1 MTDLNDNVAREIRIR
16 QSMLVVRMIPILIA
30 GNLAGIGVIAQ
41 LDWSRFVAS
50 HAVWAAVVFF
60 VLLSPLALN
69 WLRFRNA
76 PRPDSVSKRR
86 IGRIGVHSLLMGLA
100 WAAMVG
106 LFIPAVGEA
115 EKIAIL
121 TVSGFLWYGSIAILG
136 GLPNATGA
144 YILPFWLAYYVMV
157 MVTGTDYPYTLS
169 ACAWVAIAAVF
180 LTGRQN
186 WIDFKSTVTLEL
198 EQARITRENLEAEA
212 ARQAA
217 VADAQRRMIDA
228 IPFPLVLTLKDG
240 VLPVGQQAAK
250 LFKIDTEQLTER
262 SIDEFFVD
270 LQDQK
275 TMLDLLASDGRYDD
289 FEVKMQDTE
298 GNRFWVISS
307 ARPLEYEGEDCF
319 LNSIILIDD
328 RKRAEAELLKAN
340 QKVVEQNEMLE
351 TVATQLGKYMS
362 PQLYEAI
369 FSGQQ
374 KVAIESKRKKLTV
387 FFSDIADFTETTD
400 QLESEELTALLN
412 LYLTE
417 MSKIA
422 QEHGA
427 TIDKFIGDAIVLY
440 FGDPDSKGVRED
452 ATACVRMAIAM
463 QKRMR
468 ELKDEWLNLGLERT
482 FELRI
487 GINTGYCTVGNFGSE
502 DRMDYTIIGSEVNL
516 AARLEG
522 AADVGGILLAN
533 ETYSLVRDWLLAEEG
548 ETISVKGFAR
558 PIKTFR
564 VLGRRDDLA
573 DEGRVIHREQSGVTL
588 TIDQDRMVGADKAEA
603 VQLLKEALARLE
615 E

>member
-1 MTDLNDNVAREIRIR
+1 MTDLNDTVAREIRIR
-16 QSMLVVRMIPILIA
+16 QSLLVVRMIPILIA

-41 LDWSRFVAS
+41 LNWDRFVS
-50 HAVWAAVVFF
+50 SYAVWAAGAFI
-60 VLLSPLALN
+60 VLLIPLALN
-69 WLRFRNA
+69 WLRFRNR

-86 IGRIGVHSLLMGLA
+86 IRNIGMHSLLMGLA

-106 LFIPAVGEA
+106 LFIPAVGETD
-115 EKIAIL
+115 KVAIL

-136 GLPNATGA
+136 GMPHATA
-144 YILPFWLAYYVMV
+144 TYIPPFWLAYYVMV
-157 MVTGTDYPYTLS
+157 MVTGTDYPYTIS
-169 ACAWVAIAAVF
+169 ACSWVAIAAVF
-180 LTGRQN
+180 ITGRQN
-186 WIDFKSTVTLEL
+186 WIDFKTTVALEL

-217 VADAQRRMIDA
+217 VADAQRRMIEA

-240 VLPVGQQAAK
+240 ILPVGEQAAK
-250 LFKIDTEQLTER
+250 MFKIGTDQLSGRKVE
-262 SIDEFFVD
+262 DFFVD
-270 LQDQK
+270 PEDQK
-275 TMLDLLASDGRYDD
+275 SMFGRLASDGHYDD
-289 FEVKMQDTE
+289 VEVEMQDTE
-298 GNRFWVISS
+298 GNRFWVLAS

-319 LNSIILIDD
+319 LNSIISIDD
-328 RKRAEAELLKAN
+328 RKRAEAKLLEATET
-340 QKVVEQNEMLE
+340 VREQNEMLQ

-374 KVAIESKRKKLTV
+374 KVEIESRRKKLTV
-387 FFSDIADFTETTD
+387 FFSDIAGFTETTD

-412 LYLTE
+412 QYLTE

-422 QEHGA
+422 HNHGA
-427 TIDKFIGDAIVLY
+427 TVDQFIGDAIVLY
-440 FGDPDSKGVRED
+440 FGDPASNGVKED
-452 ATACVRMAIAM
+452 ASACVRMAIAM

-468 ELKDEWLNLGLERT
+468 ELNEQWLDLGLERT

-533 ETYSLVRDWLLAEEG
+533 ETHSLVKDWLKAEEG
-548 ETISVKGFAR
+548 EAISVKGFPR
-558 PIKTFR
+558 PVKTFR
-564 VLGRRDDLA
+564 VVGPHDALA
-573 DEGRVIHREQSGVTL
+573 DTSRILHHEQSGLTL
-588 TIDQDRMVGADKAEA
+588 TVDHERMNDGEKAKA
-603 VQLLKEALARLE
+603 VLALKEALAQLE
-615 E
+615 N